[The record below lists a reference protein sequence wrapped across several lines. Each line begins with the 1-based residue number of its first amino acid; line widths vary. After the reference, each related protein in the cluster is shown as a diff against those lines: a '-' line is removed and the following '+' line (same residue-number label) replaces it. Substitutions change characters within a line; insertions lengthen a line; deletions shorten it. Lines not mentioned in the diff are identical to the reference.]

1 MEIEDSPII
10 RTSGPKRPVNDRVT
24 MKDNIPRFRY
34 GRDGFRGFFF
44 FSLGYAL
51 EKIFRSVIP
60 TQMATRN
67 YLETTVFFGALIQR
81 DAGIKNRPAVNHNSI
96 LMPGHWTAVMRKFKD
111 G

>member
-34 GRDGFRGFFF
+34 GGDGFRGFFF

-51 EKIFRSVIP
+51 EKIFCSVIP

-81 DAGIKNRPAVNHNSI
+81 DAGIKQASSEPQFHPDARALDSRDEEV
-96 LMPGHWTAVMRKFKD
+96 
-111 G
+111 